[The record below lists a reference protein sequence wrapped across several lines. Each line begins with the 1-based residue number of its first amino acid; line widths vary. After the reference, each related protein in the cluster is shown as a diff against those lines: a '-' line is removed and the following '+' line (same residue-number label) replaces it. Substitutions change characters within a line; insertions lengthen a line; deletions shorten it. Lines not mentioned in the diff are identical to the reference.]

1 MNETELNNLLKQV
14 KLLWKLEEEVRL
26 QAINNKKVEDIL
38 NKLDSIRSRS

>member
-26 QAINNKKVEDIL
+26 QAIKNKTVEDIL
-38 NKLDSIRSRS
+38 HKLDSIRSRS

>member
-38 NKLDSIRSRS
+38 SKLDSVRSRS

>member
-38 NKLDSIRSRS
+38 NKLDSVRSRS

>member
-26 QAINNKKVEDIL
+26 QAINNKTVEDIL
-38 NKLDSIRSRS
+38 HKLDSIRSRS